1 MGVLSLKTPFI
12 NLVIL
17 MSFVQS
23 TESVTDKKVANAD
36 LAELIALKEL
46 PLEKRSVR
54 KLSTLFI
61 VVVLKLRL
69 CFSQ

>member
-23 TESVTDKKVANAD
+23 TESVTVKKVASAD

-46 PLEKRSVR
+46 P
-54 KLSTLFI
+54 
-61 VVVLKLRL
+61 
-69 CFSQ
+69 